1 MEKGPRH
8 NRVAGW
14 KENGFKTRQN
24 RVAGWKKGPRQNRVA
39 GWKKRDKIALPR
51 GAPEGTE
58 HVLLSTI

>member
-24 RVAGWKKGPRQNRVA
+24 RVAGWE
-39 GWKKRDKIALPR
+39 KRDKIALPR